1 MALPFRPMRKK
12 LYVANSDGPSSK
24 AIWMEFNVQPDGT
37 IDKGKV
43 FFDASSWFNAG
54 KIGNPD
60 GMKIDK
66 DGNLWATGPGGL
78 HIFTPDGTHLGT
90 INPDSER
97 SDFQLRLGRR
107 RLDAVHDRQPR
118 RGPHQN
124 QHQRRR
130 LVKWRSKSV
139 RVGRAARKNPGIC
152 TATLVLTPCSNN
164 IKGDRHGM
172 VGNQSRAGCARRLVW
187 TGVPPSSRPGRTDS
201 CNPAF
206 FDNVW

>member
-1 MALPFRPMRKK
+1 MAKF
-12 LYVANSDGPSSK
+12 SS
-24 AIWMEFNVQPDGT
+24 MPQ
-37 IDKGKV
+37 
-43 FFDASSWFNAG
+43 SWFKAG

-90 INPDSER
+90 ISPDSTDPI
-97 SDFQLRLGRR
+97 SNCAWGDDGSTL
-107 RLDAVHDRQPR
+107 VHDRQPC

-139 RVGRAARKNPGIC
+139 RIGWRGAKKSG
-152 TATLVLTPCSNN
+152 
-164 IKGDRHGM
+164 HFW
-172 VGNQSRAGCARRLVW
+172 GNSCPR
-187 TGVPPSSRPGRTDS
+187 PSLQ
-201 CNPAF
+201 
-206 FDNVW
+206 